1 MIQEFKE
8 IYQKHKI
15 SAERRKFTHR
25 VIDSLKTSKEKSISE
40 GNVYCIRYS
49 DDTMPTDKWHRLS
62 LFFVTEVKRNEIC
75 GYNLLYL
82 GRDATY
88 NLLHHN
94 LMYRLKKHVKEEVVT
109 YSLKEYRGSETQR
122 RVNNEFTV
130 EPWSH
135 AYKAFKAE
143 KIVKFA
149 SVQLE
154 DWPLVPLVELNLF
167 GDLNPYFLML
177 EWNKERTEVKKKK
190 KSVKKDED
198 LLETEEYV
206 FDDLDEDNLLEKID
220 TSTVLSDVRDDILDD
235 DGDDI

>member
-1 MIQEFKE
+1 MDSTTFKQV
-8 IYQKHKI
+8 YQKHKI
-15 SAERRKFTHR
+15 SPERRKFTHR
-25 VIDSLKTSKEKSISE
+25 VINSLKTSKEKSIKE

-49 DDTMPTDKWHRLS
+49 DDSMPTDKWHQLS
-62 LFFVTEVKRNEIC
+62 LFFVTEVKKTEIC
-75 GYNLLYL
+75 GYNLLYQ
-82 GRDATY
+82 GREASY

-94 LMYRLKKHVKEEVVT
+94 LMYRLEKHVKEEVVT
-109 YSLKEYRGSETQR
+109 YSLKEYRNSETQR

-135 AYKAFKAE
+135 AYKVFKAE

-149 SVQLE
+149 TVQLE
-154 DWPLVPLVELNLF
+154 DWPFVPLVELNLF

-177 EWNKERTEVKKKK
+177 EWKKENSLQAKKKAKIK
-190 KSVKKDED
+190 KEE

-206 FDDLDEDNLLEKID
+206 FDDLDEDNSLEKID
-220 TSTVLSDVRDDILDD
+220 TSTVLSDVKDDILDD